1 MSLDLICVTKEAI
14 NVSDR
19 NKPIKY
25 DNRRGSKIARP
36 PPQKGQDMILTNQ
49 RTQEELKLTHAE
61 FLSKFH
67 KELQDAFAS
76 YRKSA
81 LAKSYYKHL
90 DEATL
95 ESDFYHDLQW
105 NFNHLSNSV
114 WCIKK
119 L

>member
-1 MSLDLICVTKEAI
+1 MIPQWESE
-14 NVSDR
+14 
-19 NKPIKY
+19 
-25 DNRRGSKIARP
+25 IARP

-81 LAKSYYKHL
+81 LAKSYYKRL
-90 DEATL
+90 DEDTL
-95 ESDFYHDLQW
+95 ESDFYQDLQW
-105 NFNHLSNSV
+105 NFNNLSNSV
-114 WCIKK
+114 WYIKK
-119 L
+119 I

>member
-1 MSLDLICVTKEAI
+1 
-14 NVSDR
+14 
-19 NKPIKY
+19 
-25 DNRRGSKIARP
+25 
-36 PPQKGQDMILTNQ
+36 MILTNQ

-81 LAKSYYKHL
+81 LVKSYYKRL
-90 DEATL
+90 DEETL
-95 ESDFYHDLQW
+95 ESDFYQDLQW
-105 NFNHLSNSV
+105 NFNNLSNSA
-114 WCIKK
+114 CYIKN